1 MKLIILKG
9 SENKLL
15 QLTIQN
21 KEQLQVTGELKN
33 RIAESVS
40 NYILSHWDETVTVET
55 IDDNHIISIDI

>member
-1 MKLIILKG
+1 M
-9 SENKLL
+9 L
-15 QLTIQN
+15 QITIQN
-21 KEQLQVTGELKN
+21 NEQLQVTGELKN